1 MSEIVHVVLV
11 DWKDEA
17 DPSAADAL
25 VDRHLAALPGVLAL
39 DRGPSVSTE
48 GLESGFD
55 WALVIRF
62 ASAEAVAAY
71 LPHPEHV
78 IVGSH
83 LQANAARLVVF
94 DVAATA

>member
-1 MSEIVHVVLV
+1 MSAVVHVVLV
-11 DWKDEA
+11 DWSDGADPDEA
-17 DPSAADAL
+17 DRL
-25 VDRHLAALPGVLAL
+25 VDRHLAPLPGVLEI

-62 ASAEAVAAY
+62 VSADALAAY

-78 IVGSH
+78 VVGSY
-83 LQANAARLVVF
+83 LQQHAARLVVF
-94 DVAATA
+94 DLTATR